1 MRAKKMRAILF
12 ATLLVAY
19 SRGAVAQATGPT
31 VPTGPAAPSITSTA
45 ALSHAVIVTISG
57 GTPGATIHY
66 TIDGSAPTAQSPQ
79 YFAPFLVASEVTVKA
94 VAIDEG
100 KPSTVATEKFTAAIS
115 TGTLVWTD
123 DFNADSG
130 DRPNPSIWTYDTGH
144 TGFGNREFEHYCAW
158 GDSTT
163 PCDPAHP
170 NVFVGPDGYLHIVAR
185 QPSPGTYTSA
195 RLKTDGLFTIV
206 NAGPGV
212 RIEARMKLPE
222 GQGLWP
228 AFWTLGSNIATDKW
242 PACGEQDIMEHIN
255 APTPDWIAGSLHG
268 THGDTTQ
275 HYPAPPDPKFS
286 AGDWHI
292 YGMIWSK
299 GKIAFY
305 VDTPDNIYTTVT
317 PAAFTR
323 PGAVWPFDS
332 GNSIF
337 LLLNLAVGG
346 DWPGSPN
353 ATTKF
358 PAETLVDYVRIYAN

>member
-1 MRAKKMRAILF
+1 
-12 ATLLVAY
+12 
-19 SRGAVAQATGPT
+19 
-31 VPTGPAAPSITSTA
+31 
-45 ALSHAVIVTISG
+45 VIVSISG

-66 TIDGSAPTAQSPQ
+66 TTDGAVPTAQSPQ
-79 YFAPFLVASEVTVKA
+79 YFAPFLVASELTVKA
-94 VAIDEG
+94 VAISDG
-100 KPSTVATEKFTAAIS
+100 KPGAVATQKFDAAIS
-115 TGTLVWTD
+115 PGTLVWTD

-130 DRPNPSIWTYDTGH
+130 DQPNPSIWTYDTGH

-185 QPSPGTYTSA
+185 QPTSGVYTSA
-195 RLKTDGLFTIV
+195 RLKTQGLFGV
-206 NAGPGV
+206 SDGVAGI

-228 AFWTLGSNIATDKW
+228 AFWTLGSNITTDKW

-275 HYPAPPDPKFS
+275 HYPTPPDPKFS
-286 AGDWHI
+286 SADWHI
-292 YGMIWSK
+292 YGIIWSK

-332 GNSIF
+332 GNSFF
-337 LLLNLAVGG
+337 LLLNLAIGG
-346 DWPGSPN
+346 DWPKAPD

-358 PAETLVDYVRIYAN
+358 PAEMLVDYVRIYAN